1 MKVREL
7 QQELL
12 NMDPE
17 LEVHLPGNKYFNE
30 DEDYEPVHSWD
41 YLYRDNG
48 EYRGI
53 VLWPRY

>member
-12 NMDPE
+12 NMDPD
-17 LEVHLPGNKYFNE
+17 LDVVIEVGESAN
-30 DEDYEPVHSWD
+30 YEPIHSWD
-41 YLYRDNG
+41 YVYDENDRL
-48 EYRGI
+48 EAI